1 MERTDVEHTKSG
13 SLLLGQLPHRRLQ
26 HGTPT
31 VLSMKVSAYRIRSWM
46 EIEKWM
52 EHHPHEVRQRDG
64 NHRSVLELA
73 LYRAID
79 FPPLKT
85 VKSILRRNPLAVWSG
100 VTSTNSL
107 HSSSCHPLAN
117 LASVLPRSRFPMSS
131 QAQVLSTPL
140 QLAAHRRESSL
151 VLQELMKSRPSVPS
165 DAEAVVS
172 FWCSS
177 RASLIRT
184 VGPNRNAQFR
194 DWLLGRGGVYV
205 MEISSTGCDLDRTP
219 TTWPMPT
226 LESIFAGCGGSMR
239 EAATVLLQLA
249 QLIQY
254 VGDRSTY
261 RSRSFTGLHSVVAMP
276 DASYSQQAETYYSCD
291 PALLAWLLEL
301 FPEQLTQSNHYAPND
316 GRWPLHCLVAHP
328 STQLAANAQSSDDQ
342 STTALDDNRNGTEE
356 RCNGYLDR
364 PYHHP
369 DNICRWHRR
378 IRNLSLLVQACPQAC
393 RVPDRNGDLPLHLAI
408 RAQIWKDACS
418 CDCAARTQAPS
429 AADPFTEYCPTMALD
444 MLVREFPEALSLP
457 DGHDA
462 LVPFLEAA
470 ATTNGVEASSAQE
483 NALAVSVIFS
493 LLRNNPDAL
502 AVVRIQKHQC
512 CSQEYRCASLR
523 SDDID
528 ASEDDR
534 EPTHELL
541 VVLERL
547 DNFPQHNEDLWQGL
561 NETLCRPMSPTNVR
575 TTPFCFPHALAGLPK
590 CPPELLDLFVALEPQ
605 SLRRGDC
612 QGRSALHHFAMM
624 GANPDL
630 DISAAWDRRITGCYD
645 DTLNAED
652 AGPDNQRLQYLLEA
666 DPSAAHTEDNLGW
679 LPLHLAARSGSPVPA
694 LARIVQAW
702 PDALRRQGA
711 NKMYPAL
718 LAACGQGSIDEVYFL
733 LQAAPDILWGCDKSK
748 QFMNMS

>member
-1 MERTDVEHTKSG
+1 MERTGVEHNTRG
-13 SLLLGQLPHRRLQ
+13 SLLLGLPPHRRLQ

-31 VLSMKVSAYRIRSWM
+31 VLSMKVSAFRIESWM

-52 EHHPHEVRQRDG
+52 EHHPHEARQRDG
-64 NHRSVLELA
+64 NYRSVLELV

-79 FPPLKT
+79 FPSLEI
-85 VKSILRRNPLAVWSG
+85 VESMVRLNPLAVWSG
-100 VTSTNSL
+100 VSSTTT
-107 HSSSCHPLAN
+107 CHPLA
-117 LASVLPRSRFPMSS
+117 SRLPRSRFPMSS
-131 QAQVLSTPL
+131 QTQVLSTPL
-140 QLAAHRRESSL
+140 QLAAHRQACSS
-151 VLQELMKSRPSVPS
+151 VLLELMKCRPSIPS
-165 DAEAVVS
+165 DARAVVS
-172 FWCSS
+172 FWCSA
-177 RASLIRT
+177 RDSLIPT
-184 VGPNRNAQFR
+184 DGPNRNSQFR

-205 MEISSTGCDLDRTP
+205 MKISSTGCDLDRTP
-219 TTWPMPT
+219 KTWPMPT
-226 LESIFAGCGGSMR
+226 LESILSGCGGSMR
-239 EAATVLLQLA
+239 ESATILLRLA

-261 RSRSFTGLHSVVAMP
+261 RSRTFTGLHSVVALP
-276 DASYSQQAETYYSCD
+276 DASDKQRATTYYSCD
-291 PALLAWLLEL
+291 PAFLAWLLEL

-328 STQLAANAQSSDDQ
+328 TTPLAAKAHSSADQ
-342 STTALDDNRNGTEE
+342 STTTLGDNSNGTEE
-356 RCNGYLDR
+356 RLYGCLDG
-364 PYHHP
+364 PYRHP

-393 RVPDRNGDLPLHLAI
+393 HVPDRNGDLPLHLAI

-418 CDCAARTQAPS
+418 CDCTARTQAPS
-429 AADPFTEYCPTMALD
+429 AADSFIEYCPTMALD

-470 ATTNGVEASSAQE
+470 AATNGVEANSAQE

-502 AVVRIQKHQC
+502 AVARMQKHQC
-512 CSQEYRCASLR
+512 WSREPRCSSLT
-523 SDDID
+523 SGDNYS
-528 ASEDDR
+528 SEDDG

-547 DNFPQHNEDLWQGL
+547 DNFPQHNEVLWQSL
-561 NETLCRPMSPTNVR
+561 NEVLWRPMSPTNVR
-575 TTPFCFPHALAGLPK
+575 STPFCFPHALAGLPK

-605 SLRRGDC
+605 SLRLGDC

-630 DISAAWDRRITGCYD
+630 NVSAAWDRRIAGCYD
-645 DTLNAED
+645 DTLDIED
-652 AGPDNQRLQYLLEA
+652 AGPDIQRLQYVLEA
-666 DPSAAHTEDNLGW
+666 DPSAARTADNLGW

-694 LARIVQAW
+694 LAKIVQAW
-702 PDALRRQGA
+702 PDALRCQGA

-718 LAACGQGSIDEVYFL
+718 LAACGPGSLDEVFFL

-748 QFMNMS
+748 QFKNMS